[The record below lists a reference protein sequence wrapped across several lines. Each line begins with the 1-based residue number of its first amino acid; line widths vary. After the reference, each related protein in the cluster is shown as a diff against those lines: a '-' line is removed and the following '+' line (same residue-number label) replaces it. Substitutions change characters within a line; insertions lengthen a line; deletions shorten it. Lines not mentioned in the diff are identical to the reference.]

1 MKLVSIKMLIFC
13 FPDFHNSIIKI
24 NMPEQCMAF
33 PPPNECSLNLLYKV
47 LSLACSLSSSFPVHT
62 SDPAKKSGS
71 LKVIFL
77 VGVNFLSIQDL

>member
-47 LSLACSLSSSFPVHT
+47 LSLLHALYQAH
-62 SDPAKKSGS
+62 
-71 LKVIFL
+71 FL
-77 VGVNFLSIQDL
+77 FTNQIQPKNQAP